1 MAGHSKWANTK
12 HRKGRQ
18 DAKKAKIFTKLAR
31 AITVASREGG
41 PDPEYNISLANAI
54 DKAKAEN
61 MPNDNIDRAIK
72 KGAGGDNSENFET
85 ITYEGYGPNGTA
97 FIVSCL
103 TDNKNRTAADVRHYF
118 SKFGGNLGST
128 GCVSY
133 LFDRLGVIALDLDE
147 SVDEDEVMMEA
158 LDNGADDVKIEEG
171 IAEIITA
178 PENFS
183 AVNNAYKNTDYKILG
198 ADISMIPQNEVSVT
212 DEESIKLILKLID
225 HLEDNDDVQE
235 IYHNCNLP
243 EDAEL

>member
-31 AITVASREGG
+31 SITVASREGG
-41 PDPEYNISLANAI
+41 QDSEYNTALANAI
-54 DKAKAEN
+54 EKAKAEN

-72 KGAGGDNSENFET
+72 KGAAGDNSESFET
-85 ITYEGYGPNGTA
+85 IVYEGYGPNGTA

-103 TDNKNRTAADVRHYF
+103 TDNKYRTAADVRYYF
-118 SKFGGNLGST
+118 SKYGGNLGST

-133 LFDRLGVIALDLDE
+133 LFDKLGIIALELDE
-147 SVDEDEVMMEA
+147 SADEDEIMMEA
-158 LDNGADDVKIEEG
+158 LENGADDVKIEDG
-171 IAEIITA
+171 IAEIITS

-183 AVNNAYKNTDYKILG
+183 EVNNAYKNTDHKILG
-198 ADISMIPQNEVSVT
+198 AEISMIPQTEVSVA
-212 DEESIKLILKLID
+212 DEDSIKMILKIID
-225 HLEDNDDVQE
+225 LLEDNDDVQE

-243 EDAEL
+243 DDAEL